1 MALIAAAGIIA
12 LLLFF
17 LGGKIFVQTNPAVLA
32 RYLSMGLRWGG
43 GLLLAALAVFL
54 LIRGRIDMAML
65 LSLGA
70 GALFGVGRFGAIF
83 HLLFGGGL
91 LGRGRLGGGWKR
103 ARTGFD
109 ANAAGGTAEAGGKTS
124 DIRTAWL
131 AMHLHHDSGA
141 MTGEVLQGPFAGRSL
156 HGLDLPDLFRLLRD
170 CAGAGSGADP
180 QSAALLEA
188 YMDRRFGAEW
198 REQMPPGSE
207 PPHAPQGSGAMT
219 REQALDILGLGPD
232 ADAAAIRE
240 AHRRLMKK
248 LHPDHGGSNFLA
260 AQINQAK
267 DLLLGE

>member
-1 MALIAAAGIIA
+1 MGVLAIVAMLG

-17 LGGKIFVQTNPAVLA
+17 IGGKVFVQSNPAVIA
-32 RYLSMGLRWGG
+32 KALRWGG
-43 GLLLAALAVFL
+43 GLLLAGLAVFL
-54 LIRGRIDMAML
+54 LVRGRVDMALL

-91 LGRGRLGGGWKR
+91 LSGGRLGGGWKR
-103 ARTGFD
+103 ARTGFGNNPAD
-109 ANAAGGTAEAGGKTS
+109 AASDTGGTSS

-131 AMHLHHDSGA
+131 SMRLHHDSGS
-141 MTGEVLQGPFAGRSL
+141 MTGEVLQGALSGRSL
-156 HGLDLPDLFRLLRD
+156 QSLDLSALLGLLRE
-170 CAGAGSGADP
+170 CAAADP
-180 QSAALLEA
+180 QSQPLLEA
-188 YMDRRFGAEW
+188 YLDRRFGAEW
-198 REQMPPGSE
+198 REQAAADDTPPASSAG
-207 PPHAPQGSGAMT
+207 GVMT

-248 LHPDHGGSNFLA
+248 LHPDLGGSNYLA
-260 AQINQAK
+260 AQINRAK